1 MRERC
6 PGCWGGCC
14 SPRDR
19 REAGVRLRAGS
30 QNGLRSGS
38 VKRSAV
44 PSTCGQ
50 GSRQAAGV
58 RVKNLGFCAFFF
70 FFFFLLHRLSH
81 IEPRALLLRP
91 GSLSLPGVE
100 AGARECRQPPA
111 APQCS
116 PPPPPKGSGG
126 LRGASP
132 AELRGWHF
140 MRVLCPKDDL
150 TPRLLVCKCNL
161 LPLLLLTIH
170 SEIPSIPLS
179 CFSLST

>member
-1 MRERC
+1 M
-6 PGCWGGCC
+6 
-14 SPRDR
+14 
-19 REAGVRLRAGS
+19 
-30 QNGLRSGS
+30 
-38 VKRSAV
+38 KRSAV

-116 PPPPPKGSGG
+116 PPPPPQGLGGATGCFASRTSG
-126 LRGASP
+126 LAFH
-132 AELRGWHF
+132 A
-140 MRVLCPKDDL
+140 CA
-150 TPRLLVCKCNL
+150 
-161 LPLLLLTIH
+161 LP
-170 SEIPSIPLS
+170 EG
-179 CFSLST
+179 